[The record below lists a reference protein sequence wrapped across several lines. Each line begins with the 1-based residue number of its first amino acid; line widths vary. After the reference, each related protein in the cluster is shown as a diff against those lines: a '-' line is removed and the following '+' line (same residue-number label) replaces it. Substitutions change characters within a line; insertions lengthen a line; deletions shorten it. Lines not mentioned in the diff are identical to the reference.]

1 MKIMI
6 EQLTDTSNGVIFFA
20 ATVFCFFFCFC
31 FVFSFIPFPNEH
43 SQFLLYMY
51 ISSLDGNKLVQVW
64 NIKRHFCLPNV
75 RRVVN
80 STLDK
85 MF

>member
-20 ATVFCFFFCFC
+20 ATVFFF